1 MNDIMELAKS
11 IGTPAGMLA
20 AIVFFL
26 SRSGKF
32 LGPMVEKLF
41 IAHLGMVEA
50 LKTSAEKTQPMIANQ
65 HGMITDIHKVV
76 VTDKPHSRCQPTD
89 KTT

>member
-1 MNDIMELAKS
+1 MDDFTELAKS

-41 IAHLGMVEA
+41 AAHISMVDS
-50 LKTSAEKTQPMIANQ
+50 LKATVDSTQPMLKSQ
-65 HGMITDIHKVV
+65 HGMITDIHGVV
-76 VTDKPHSRCQPTD
+76 VTDKD
-89 KTT
+89 KRNS